1 VGLLAGGD
9 VTDYPQD
16 IIDAAAL
23 DGIVFALDH
32 DGRLLIAGSDK
43 AKRAW
48 LPVVQVI
55 ADDIAEYIGG
65 AMEPVTLERC
75 RQALADEVE
84 KMRQAKL
91 PFAGDAAEVWLECS
105 PRTDLLRYW
114 YNSRQWRREA

>member
-1 VGLLAGGD
+1 

-91 PFAGDAAEVWLECS
+91 PFSGDAAEVWLECS

-114 YNSRQWRREA
+114 YKSRQWRREA

>member
-1 VGLLAGGD
+1 M
-9 VTDYPQD
+9 TDYPQD

-75 RQALADEVE
+75 RQAFEDEIDELQQIKALAPPGCE
-84 KMRQAKL
+84 A
-91 PFAGDAAEVWLECS
+91 WLECS
-105 PRTDLLRYW
+105 PGTDLLMRW
-114 YNSRQWRREA
+114 YKRRQQKRRQQKREV